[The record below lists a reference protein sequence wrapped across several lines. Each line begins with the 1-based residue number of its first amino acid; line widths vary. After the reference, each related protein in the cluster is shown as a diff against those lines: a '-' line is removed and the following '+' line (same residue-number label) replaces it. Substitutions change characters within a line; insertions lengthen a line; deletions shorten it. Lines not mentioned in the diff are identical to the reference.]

1 MRFGEFLTMHGV
13 ITQDQLEHALGFQK
27 EGGVLLGESLVHLG
41 YLALDDLDQYLKEHL
56 LVQADDIVREHRSEL
71 SY

>member
-13 ITQDQLEHALGFQK
+13 ITQEQLDHALGFQK

-41 YLALDDLDQYLKEHL
+41 YMAVDDLDQYLEEHL
-56 LVQADDIVREHRSEL
+56 LIQADDIVRENRSEL